1 MNDMDRELNWDDTI
15 EKESDFVLLPEGDYD
30 FTVESFERARHDG
43 SQYTPPCHMAIL
55 KLVVETPDGSKA
67 TINHNLYL
75 HSSKEGQLSAF
86 FMAIGQKKK
95 GEPLKMNWN
104 MVPGSTGR
112 AKIVQKPGKK
122 DPSKMFNNVSRFY
135 PKEAM
140 KFEAGRF

>member
-1 MNDMDRELNWDDTI
+1 MNDINRELDWNDTI

-30 FTVESFERARHDG
+30 FTVESFERARYDG
-43 SQYTPPCHMAIL
+43 GQYTPPCPMAIL
-55 KLVVETPDGSKA
+55 KLVVETPEGKA
-67 TINHNLYL
+67 MINHNLYL

-95 GEPLKMNWN
+95 GEPLRMNWN

-112 AKIVQKPGKK
+112 AQIIQKPSSK
-122 DPSKMFNNVSRFY
+122 DPTKIFNNVKKFY